1 LQQLPYY
8 IPPVVI
14 ANLINLLLF
23 ICLLG
28 AIEIVP
34 LLYSLVMGRAPLGMS
49 GLGRAAVSP
58 VVDVPV
64 VSHTE
69 PLDVEVKI
77 LPLNISSNIFSYFY
91 FSYKSCKYQ
100 CSKQDMEL
108 YLLNKYY
115 NYLSPLVRFF
125 IKF

>member
-1 LQQLPYY
+1 MLIRIEVLNLSVINVFFFRIATETNSEAFRQFLQQLPYY

-69 PLDVEVKI
+69 PHDVEVKV
-77 LPLNISSNIFSYFY
+77 LPLNMS
-91 FSYKSCKYQ
+91 
-100 CSKQDMEL
+100 
-108 YLLNKYY
+108 
-115 NYLSPLVRFF
+115 
-125 IKF
+125 